1 MENEMIDWITGWI
14 NLLLTDY
21 ESITFLGMF
30 LSFLI
35 INVIFFL
42 WSINKKHANLKC
54 FLFSVISFC
63 FLIILLVNSATI
75 EQIPFY
81 IKHNGKYSNVV
92 KECLN
97 QSHDD
102 SEYYSCVY
110 KYIDYQKQIEEKK
123 REIISSTQDT
133 QEFESKKKQI
143 FEKINNHP

>member
-1 MENEMIDWITGWI
+1 MIDWITGWI

-21 ESITFLGMF
+21 NFIACAGMV
-30 LSFLI
+30 LSYFI

-42 WSINKKHANLKC
+42 WATNKKHANLKRGLF
-54 FLFSVISFC
+54 FLISFC
-63 FLIILLVNSATI
+63 FLIILVINSSTI
-75 EQIPFY
+75 EHIPFY

>member
-1 MENEMIDWITGWI
+1 MENKMIDWITGWI
-14 NLLLTDY
+14 HLLLTDY

-42 WSINKKHANLKC
+42 WSINKKHANLKM

-97 QSHDD
+97 QSYN
-102 SEYYSCVY
+102 SIEYYNCAN
-110 KYIDYQKQIEEKK
+110 KYIDYQKQIEAKE
-123 REIISSTQDT
+123 REVSYENQAIQD
-133 QEFESKKKQI
+133 FESKKKQI
-143 FEKINNHP
+143 FEKINNQP

>member
-1 MENEMIDWITGWI
+1 MIDWITGWI

-54 FLFSVISFC
+54 FLFSIISFC

-81 IKHNGKYSNVV
+81 IEHNGKYSNVV

-97 QSHDD
+97 QSHN
-102 SEYYSCVY
+102 SFEYYNCAN
-110 KYIDYQKQIEEKK
+110 KYIDYQKQIEAKEREVSYEKQA
-123 REIISSTQDT
+123 IQD
-133 QEFESKKKQI
+133 FESKKKQI
-143 FEKINNHP
+143 FEQINNQP

>member
-1 MENEMIDWITGWI
+1 MIDWITGWI

-54 FLFSVISFC
+54 FLFSIISFC
-63 FLIILLVNSATI
+63 FLIILVVNSTGI
-75 EQIPFY
+75 RHVPFY
-81 IKHNGKYSNVV
+81 IAHNGKYSNVV

-102 SEYYSCVY
+102 YEYSYCVHQ
-110 KYIDYQKQIEEKK
+110 YISYQKKMEEKR
-123 REIISSTQDT
+123 REASSAKQEIQD
-133 QEFESKKKQI
+133 FESKKKQA
-143 FEKINNHP
+143 FEEINKQP

>member
-1 MENEMIDWITGWI
+1 MIDWITGWI

-21 ESITFLGMF
+21 ESMTFLGMF

-63 FLIILLVNSATI
+63 FLIILVVNSTDI
-75 EQIPFY
+75 RHVLFY
-81 IKHNGKYSNVV
+81 IEHKGKYSNIV

-102 SEYYSCVY
+102 YEYFYCVN
-110 KYIDYQKQIEEKK
+110 KYIDYQKQIEAKK
-123 REIISSTQDT
+123 QKVSFQKQEIQD
-133 QEFESKKKQI
+133 FESKKKQA
-143 FEKINNHP
+143 FEKINKQP